1 MKMFAATVGML
12 KRLPRLL
19 SVQRN
24 VPVKQDE
31 SALNDDLVM
40 ARIAQV
46 CPDLI
51 VMANELRFRVM

>member
-24 VPVKQDE
+24 VPGKQDE
-31 SALNDDLVM
+31 SAMNDDLVM
-40 ARIAQV
+40 ARIART

-51 VMANELRFRVM
+51 VMASELRMRVM